1 MAMKILKFS
10 TRKHFLILT
19 LPLVLASFIS
29 CTHEPFLSAEDPNNP
44 DNLPVDMESV
54 DFVIN
59 TKACDPGVVYFENQ
73 ILPIFISNCAIS
85 GCHDANS
92 AQEGVVLT
100 NYNNIMKKIKPGNV
114 NDSEYYTVLNT
125 AGEKL
130 MPRNPSTGIGYSLPA
145 DQINLIKNWIIQ
157 GAKNN
162 YCDECDTTAYTY
174 SGTIKA
180 IVDLNCATSSGCHG
194 NGSQYGAFT
203 TYAGVKARVD
213 NQLIQKRAVVNQ
225 DMPPAGSMPD
235 CERLLIKNWIDAGAQ
250 NN

>member
-1 MAMKILKFS
+1 MKIPKFS
-10 TRKHFLILT
+10 MRKQFLILGT
-19 LPLVLASFIS
+19 AMVFTMILS
-29 CTHEPFLSAEDPNNP
+29 CTHEPFLSTEDPNNP

-59 TKACDPGVVYFENQ
+59 TKACDVGVVYFENQ

-92 AQEGVVLT
+92 AEEGVVLT
-100 NYNNIMKKIKPGNV
+100 NYNNIMKKIAPGNP
-114 NDSEYYTVLNT
+114 NNSEYYTVLLKT
-125 AGEKL
+125 GDDL
-130 MPRNPSTGIGYSLPA
+130 MPRNPSTGRGYALPS
-145 DQINLIKNWIIQ
+145 DQLNLIKDWIIQ

-162 YCDECDTTAYTY
+162 YCDDCDTTSYTY

-180 IVDLNCATSSGCHG
+180 IIGQNCATSSGCHG
-194 NGSQYGAFT
+194 NGSKYGIFT
-203 TYAGVKARVD
+203 TYAGVKSRVD
-213 NQLIQKRAVVNQ
+213 NQLIQKRAIVNQ
-225 DMPPAGSMPD
+225 DMPPAGSIPD